1 MRKHYLLTA
10 VLTAAMLTGCSS
22 SAPEG
27 QSQEPKAESGAAEE
41 TVIVNYYGRPDDNGV
56 ESAIVAAFE
65 ESHPNIK
72 INYVELPDSS
82 NDRLKTI
89 NTVLQ
94 AGDSSIDVFAS
105 DVTWPPIFASAGW
118 VIPLDEYLEAGELDA
133 YLEGPLS
140 AFQFRGANY
149 GLPFMADCGALYY
162 RKDLLDKYGKDVPET
177 WAEIMETGREIA
189 EQEGGRMSGFVS
201 YWMQNESLTCAM
213 LEYYWEKGGEVIDE
227 EGKSVLDEALLTE
240 TLAQMREAI
249 ESGAAAAGTET
260 FGTTEARN
268 VVTAG
273 NAVFARDWLSGYVP
287 YNNEETSSVA
297 GNMEITSLPSFGTLG
312 GWGVMVSAYS
322 ANKEEAVEFA
332 KFRASE
338 EAQMIAD
345 DLADITPTLKAAYE
359 DGPFLEKKPDLP
371 KFLPV
376 LENSRPRP
384 QSPFYAEISGIMQ
397 LEIHSVITGMTT
409 PEEGAA
415 NITQQVAQGLQ

>member
-1 MRKHYLLTA
+1 
-10 VLTAAMLTGCSS
+10 
-22 SAPEG
+22 
-27 QSQEPKAESGAAEE
+27 
-41 TVIVNYYGRPDDNGV
+41 
-56 ESAIVAAFE
+56 
-65 ESHPNIK
+65 
-72 INYVELPDSS
+72 
-82 NDRLKTI
+82 
-89 NTVLQ
+89 
-94 AGDSSIDVFAS
+94 
-105 DVTWPPIFASAGW
+105 
-118 VIPLDEYLEAGELDA
+118 
-133 YLEGPLS
+133 
-140 AFQFRGANY
+140 
-149 GLPFMADCGALYY
+149 
-162 RKDLLDKYGKDVPET
+162 
-177 WAEIMETGREIA
+177 METGREIA

-287 YNNEETSSVA
+287 YHNEETSSVA

-415 NITQQVAQGLQ
+415 NITQQVAQVLQ